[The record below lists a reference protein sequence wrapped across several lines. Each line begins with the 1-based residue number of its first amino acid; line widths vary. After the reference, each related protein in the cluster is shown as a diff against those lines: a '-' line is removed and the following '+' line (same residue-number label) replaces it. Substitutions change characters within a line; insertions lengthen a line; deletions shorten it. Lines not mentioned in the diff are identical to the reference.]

1 MGASCLDAHL
11 SALSNAEATDRVDQE
26 DVMKH
31 RRPSDSTPPNGYEA
45 VRLDVTPDELW
56 RMYIGT
62 RAELSAT
69 KSALRQAEA
78 ANLKARETER
88 VLRGEIALLTQARAD
103 DGLDFDGLLSQVTHQ
118 AFAAYVVSDTRGQVI
133 YGNMAAEAL
142 FGDVTGAPVF
152 RTVLERLS
160 RRVAP
165 PPDEQSGVNVNP
177 MRFGYGF
184 WERVVIREET
194 ACLQERVLL
203 HPPAEDGAKRDVHF
217 VIKTI
222 EHRGRRY
229 VALEITDIEAI
240 LKDKLSGL
248 FLQDVGLNAL
258 DREIARLT
266 REPELVETQP
276 LSFVF
281 FDVDGFKRFNEEH
294 GYDAGDRVI
303 REIAKVIMDLIRSTD
318 LACRWFSGDEFGI
331 VVRSGNAMKLAV
343 RIQQAIEEIA
353 ILWPRGSGGKA
364 ILTVRVTTGVA
375 TWNPGETR
383 EELVERAKG
392 YAKKTPANKGRVTG
406 ELRVEDIA
414 GQAGVGTPPH
424 RRKA

>member
-1 MGASCLDAHL
+1 
-11 SALSNAEATDRVDQE
+11 
-26 DVMKH
+26 MKH
-31 RRPSDSTPPNGYEA
+31 RRPSDSTPPFGYEA
-45 VRLDVTPDELW
+45 LKENLTPEDLR
-56 RMYIGT
+56 RMVIGL
-62 RAELSAT
+62 RAELAGTRSD
-69 KSALRQAEA
+69 LRRAEA
-78 ANLKARETER
+78 KNLDLARQVR
-88 VLRGEIALLTQARAD
+88 ILKGEIALRTQVLAD
-103 DGLDFDGLLSQVTHQ
+103 GALDLEGLLSQAVHQ
-118 AFAAYVVSDTRGQVI
+118 SFAAHLVCDTRGQI
-133 YGNMAAEAL
+133 LYGNMAAETL

-165 PPDEQSGVNVNP
+165 PPDEQSGVNANP

-203 HPPAEDGAKRDVHF
+203 HSPVEDGAKRDVHF

-266 REPELVETQP
+266 REPELVEAQP

-331 VVRSGNAMKLAV
+331 VVRGGNAMKLAA
-343 RIQQAIEEIA
+343 RIQKAIEEIA
-353 ILWPRGSGGKA
+353 ILWPRGSGEKA
-364 ILTVRVTTGVA
+364 VLTVRATTGVA
-375 TWNPGETR
+375 TWKPGETR

-406 ELRVEDIA
+406 ELRVEDIV
-414 GQAGVGTPPH
+414 GQADVGTLPH
-424 RRKA
+424 RRKG